1 MTNADLKGL
10 IIDFRG
16 QDMNAFTDIYEE
28 FRKLINFYA
37 SKLNTEDSLP
47 ELTLFLIE
55 ILYEIDLERF
65 SSDLSDSIAR
75 YIAVSLRNKYIS
87 VSRDNQKYRSLCSE
101 LYENQIFDKCDAIEN
116 IFIAD
121 ALRRLSAK
129 QKLVIVYKYIYNYS
143 DTELAFMLGTTRQA
157 INRIKNRALSVLK
170 KLL

>member
-1 MTNADLKGL
+1 MKKRTFITVLSFLLALTIFFQVMPENIVKAQENLEL
-10 IIDFRG
+10 EPVI
-16 QDMNAFTDIYEE
+16 Q
-28 FRKLINFYA
+28 
-37 SKLNTEDSLP
+37 TEQK
-47 ELTLFLIE
+47 EAE